1 MKGYQGIFFDEP
13 TKEKLIDLQE
23 NPLEEVVKDMHIT
36 FLFGKT
42 EKYTTQLMEKETPLE
57 IIGYASDGKNSGFEV
72 KLPEYLEKYYKNSTP
87 PHITVSI
94 GEVDGVKGKP
104 VDTGKLDFKPLEDPI
119 TISGKLG
126 YFIYGK
132 GKVLDNSA
140 FEERKEEKKVNII
153 DTQEL
158 ANKLEMKPIQRTL
171 GNGRVVEQIVW
182 DKENLQKAVKE
193 VKGLS
198 AKGEEVKIT
207 GPAPAWMVSALTH
220 TVHPSPVSVYVP
232 QIDKYV
238 PVGSLKHGERNPEGE
253 VSFEV
258 KEKGNAVL
266 VEYSMDCDVYDENN
280 LSKVVVPELSKGKH
294 VYISGR
300 GPNYLTT
307 SIAESY
313 AHTNGSVSLFQ
324 PGTGYTCAIT
334 HSREKELGD
343 VVKDPFVMEE
353 VKENL
358 TEEVKKGPSL
368 DD

>member
-1 MKGYQGIFFDEP
+1 MKGYQGIFFGEE
-13 TKEKLIDLQE
+13 TKEKLVKLQKD
-23 NPLEEVVKDMHIT
+23 PLEEIVKDMHIT
-36 FLFGKT
+36 FKFGKT
-42 EKYTTQLMEKETPLE
+42 EKYPIELMEKETPLE
-57 IIGYASDGKNSGFEV
+57 VIGYASDGKNSGFKV
-72 KLPEYLEKYYKNSTP
+72 KLPEYLEKYYENSAP

-104 VDTGKLDFKPLEDPI
+104 VDTGKLDFKPLEEPVK
-119 TISGKLG
+119 ISGKLG

-140 FEERKEEKKVNII
+140 FDERKDDKKVNII

-158 ANKLEMKPIQRTL
+158 ANNLGMKPVQRTL

-198 AKGEEVKIT
+198 GKGEEVKIT
-207 GPAPAWMVSALTH
+207 GPAPAWLVSALSH
-220 TVHPSPVSVYVP
+220 TVHPSPVSVYMP

-238 PVGSLKHGERNPEGE
+238 PVGALKHGKKNPEGE

-258 KEKGNAVL
+258 EEKGNAVL
-266 VEYSMDCDVYDENN
+266 IEYSMDCDVYDENN
-280 LSKVVVPELSKGKH
+280 LSKVVVPEIPKGKH

-334 HSREKELGD
+334 HSREKELGE
-343 VVKDPFVMEE
+343 VVKDPFIMEE
-353 VKENL
+353 VKEKLAKNC
-358 TEEVKKGPSL
+358 KKGPSL

>member
-42 EKYTTQLMEKETPLE
+42 EKYPTQLMEKETPLE

-140 FEERKEEKKVNII
+140 FEERKEDKKVNII
-153 DTQEL
+153 DT
-158 ANKLEMKPIQRTL
+158 
-171 GNGRVVEQIVW
+171 
-182 DKENLQKAVKE
+182 
-193 VKGLS
+193 
-198 AKGEEVKIT
+198 
-207 GPAPAWMVSALTH
+207 
-220 TVHPSPVSVYVP
+220 
-232 QIDKYV
+232 
-238 PVGSLKHGERNPEGE
+238 
-253 VSFEV
+253 
-258 KEKGNAVL
+258 
-266 VEYSMDCDVYDENN
+266 
-280 LSKVVVPELSKGKH
+280 
-294 VYISGR
+294 
-300 GPNYLTT
+300 
-307 SIAESY
+307 
-313 AHTNGSVSLFQ
+313 
-324 PGTGYTCAIT
+324 
-334 HSREKELGD
+334 
-343 VVKDPFVMEE
+343 
-353 VKENL
+353 
-358 TEEVKKGPSL
+358 
-368 DD
+368 